1 MKKVLKKLPLIV
13 LALVLV
19 LAIKDKTYAATYGK
33 LTYEV
38 KNDGTIKITDCDENA
53 SGALTIP
60 DTINGKKVT
69 GIGYRA
75 FYDCRSLTSITIL
88 EGVTS
93 IGQEAFFGCSGL
105 TSLTISNSVTSIG
118 YMAFREC
125 RSLTSITIPNS
136 VTSIGDRAFWYC
148 KSLTSITIPS
158 SVTNIGSCAFGTCSS
173 LISINVSDNNKYYCD
188 VDGVLFNKDK
198 TEIIKFPGKKEGT
211 NYKIPNSVTSIGNGA
226 FDDCRSLTS
235 ITIPN
240 SVTSIGNEA
249 FEGCSSLTSITIPN
263 SVTSIGNEAFY
274 GCSGLTSITIPNS
287 VTSIGNGAFEVCSS
301 LTNITIPE
309 GVTSIDESTFS
320 GCSSLTNI
328 TIPEGVTSIGRDAFS
343 FCRSL
348 TSITMPDSLMSI
360 GIGAFDNCNS
370 LTSITIPNGVT
381 SIGAAAFHDCSS
393 LTNINV
399 SNNNKNYSS
408 VDGVLFNKDKTEI
421 IKYPVKK
428 KGTSYDIPDSVTSI
442 GYEAFY
448 NCRDLTSIAIP
459 EKVTSIGAHAFEYCI
474 SLTNITIPEGVT
486 SIDIYTFYC
495 CDSLTNI
502 TIPEG
507 VTSIGNWAL
516 SGCSSLTSIN
526 VSDNNKNYSSIDG
539 VLFNK
544 DKTEI
549 IMYPYRKESTSYDI
563 PNSVTS
569 IGRYAFEY
577 CNILTNITIPNSVTS
592 IESDAI
598 YDCSNLTRL
607 AIPSSVTSIGNQ
619 AFIFCKSLEKVL
631 CLGNASKLGSDAFK
645 GCSSNLKIYAK
656 NGLTGYDANGWENYS
671 DKIVRYDESL
681 KKITF
686 TSRKQTEKIELSN
699 AVFKSIASI
708 KSYEIED
715 KSIVSVDSSGNVIP
729 LKNGTTNVK
738 AVVQYFDGTKVNL
751 TEKIVVNVKSTGV
764 AIKPSTWS
772 FVDKYQSPTKKM
784 AAKVQPIDT
793 AFQDVTWKSSNTKV
807 ATVDSSG
814 NVTAVGNGT
823 CKITATTKDGY
834 NKSVSSDVTV
844 DIKAESINLDKTSL
858 EITNLGVKEK
868 LKADVSPSFSTIN
881 RPVKWS
887 SSDTNVAKVDND
899 GNVTPVGNGTC
910 KITAT
915 TADGTNLSASC
926 DITVKVATGISL
938 NVTSY
943 KITNVSQTLALVAS
957 LKPDDLENKKVEW
970 RSSNTGIATVDEN
983 GNVTPVGSGSCKI
996 TATTTDGTNLSAS
1009 CNLVVDVK
1017 VKSISF
1023 NSTSYTITDL
1033 AQTPSFEPNITP
1045 SIASKNVTWRSS
1057 NTGIATVNSKG
1068 VIKAVS
1074 NGTCKVTATTTDGT
1088 NLSASMDVIV
1098 DIKAKSV
1105 ALDKT
1110 SLNITSNNEK
1120 NKLNVAIS
1128 PIQASQKVNWKS
1140 SNEKIA
1146 RVDGNGNV
1154 TAVGNGTCKI
1164 TATTTDGTN
1173 KTASCDVKVDIK
1185 AESIG
1190 FSLTSYK
1197 ITDLAQTPSF
1207 TAKILPENTANK
1219 NVTWKS
1225 SDTSIATVSSS
1236 GVIKAVSNGTCKI
1249 TATTKDGT
1257 NLSASMDVI
1266 VDIKAKSV
1274 ALDKTSMQI
1283 TSQNSINKLVA
1294 TVTPSQASQKVAWSS
1309 SNGKIATVDSKG
1321 RVKAVSNG
1329 KCKIIA
1335 TTTDGT
1341 NRTASCDVTVDVK
1354 FVTGISFDF
1363 NSYTITNVNQTPV
1376 FRPNITPSD
1385 AEDKNVRWSSSNTK
1399 VATVSSSGVIKAAG
1413 NGTCKITATTTDG
1426 TNLSASFNITVNIK
1440 ATKITLD
1447 KTKIELTTGKETE
1460 KITSSIEPS
1469 IANKAVKYTS
1479 SNTSIATVS
1488 SDGVVTAVG
1497 SGTCRII
1504 ATTTDGSKVTASCD
1518 VTVDI
1523 KTTGMKLDKTNYT
1536 FNKAETIKINP
1547 VITPSKASKKLTWTS
1562 SNTKVAIVSSD
1573 GKVTPVGKG
1582 TCKITAT
1589 TTDGTNLSASCNI
1602 TSNVE
1607 YQKGDVNRD
1616 GKVNTLDVY
1625 YAMKGI
1631 VNGTLTDEEKVIL
1644 DVNGDSKANTLDINI
1659 IMRYIVGQID
1669 SL

>member
-1 MKKVLKKLPLIV
+1 MKQVLKKLPLIV

-38 KNDGTIKITDCDENA
+38 QYDGTIKITDCDRSA

-60 DTINGKKVT
+60 DTIDGKKVT
-69 GIGYRA
+69 SIGWGAFDGCRNLTSITILNSVISIESRA
-75 FYDCRSLTSITIL
+75 FAYCSSLTSITIP
-88 EGVTS
+88 ESVTS
-93 IGQEAFFGCSGL
+93 IGEHDFSKCSSL
-105 TSLTISNSVTSIG
+105 TSINVSEKNKNYCSVDGVLFNKDKTRLIQYPIKKGGTSYTIPNSVTSIEDG
-118 YMAFREC
+118 TFYECISLKNIIIPNSVTNIGTSAFSEC
-125 RSLTSITIPNS
+125 SSLTSINVSEKNKNYCSVDGVLFNKDKTRLIQYPIKKEGTSYTIPNS
-136 VTSIGDRAFWYC
+136 VTSIGSDAFEDCSSLTNIIIPNSVTNIGTSAFYKCSSLTSIIIPSGVTSIGDYTFFYC
-148 KSLTSITIPS
+148 GSLTSIIIPESVTSIGEAAFNNCFSLKNIIIPESVTSIGVHAFYECSSLTSITIPE
-158 SVTNIGSCAFGTCSS
+158 SVTSIGEHAFDECRS
-173 LISINVSDNNKYYCD
+173 LTSINVSEKNKIYCS

-198 TEIIKFPGKKEGT
+198 TESIQYPRKKEGT
-211 NYKIPNSVTSIGNGA
+211 NYKIPNSVTSIGDWT
-226 FDDCRSLTS
+226 FYKCSSLKN
-235 ITIPN
+235 IIIPN
-240 SVTSIGNEA
+240 SVTSIGDCA
-249 FEGCSSLTSITIPN
+249 FSDCSSLTNIIIPNSVTSIGDVAFSDCGSLTNIIIPNSVTSIGDWTFHQCSSLTSITIP
-263 SVTSIGNEAFY
+263 
-274 GCSGLTSITIPNS
+274 
-287 VTSIGNGAFEVCSS
+287 
-301 LTNITIPE
+301 
-309 GVTSIDESTFS
+309 
-320 GCSSLTNI
+320 
-328 TIPEGVTSIGRDAFS
+328 
-343 FCRSL
+343 
-348 TSITMPDSLMSI
+348 
-360 GIGAFDNCNS
+360 
-370 LTSITIPNGVT
+370 
-381 SIGAAAFHDCSS
+381 
-393 LTNINV
+393 
-399 SNNNKNYSS
+399 
-408 VDGVLFNKDKTEI
+408 
-421 IKYPVKK
+421 
-428 KGTSYDIPDSVTSI
+428 DSVTSI
-442 GYEAFY
+442 G
-448 NCRDLTSIAIP
+448 D
-459 EKVTSIGAHAFEYCI
+459 HAF
-474 SLTNITIPEGVT
+474 
-486 SIDIYTFYC
+486 
-495 CDSLTNI
+495 
-502 TIPEG
+502 
-507 VTSIGNWAL
+507 
-516 SGCSSLTSIN
+516 
-526 VSDNNKNYSSIDG
+526 
-539 VLFNK
+539 
-544 DKTEI
+544 
-549 IMYPYRKESTSYDI
+549 
-563 PNSVTS
+563 
-569 IGRYAFEY
+569 
-577 CNILTNITIPNSVTS
+577 
-592 IESDAI
+592 
-598 YDCSNLTRL
+598 YDCSNL
-607 AIPSSVTSIGNQ
+607 N
-619 AFIFCKSLEKVL
+619 KVL

-645 GCSSNLKIYAK
+645 GCSSNLRIYAK
-656 NGLTGYDANGWENYS
+656 NGLTGYETNGWENYS

-686 TSRKQTEKIELSN
+686 TSRKQTGKIELSN
-699 AVFKSIASI
+699 DIFKSLASI

-715 KSIVSVDSSGNVIP
+715 KSIVSVDSSGNVTP

-772 FVDKYQSPTKKM
+772 FADKYQSPTKKM

-823 CKITATTKDGY
+823 CKITATTTDGY
-834 NKSVSSDVTV
+834 NKSGSSDVTV
-844 DIKAESINLDKTSL
+844 DIKAGSINLDKTSL
-858 EITNLGVKEK
+858 DITNLGVKEK

-887 SSDTNVAKVDND
+887 SSDTNVATVDDD
-899 GNVTPVGNGTC
+899 GNVTSVGGGIC

-926 DITVKVATGISL
+926 DVSVGIKVQSINFNISRYTISDTAQSPLFKPIISPSNATKKG
-938 NVTSY
+938 VTWS
-943 KITNVSQTLALVAS
+943 
-957 LKPDDLENKKVEW
+957 
-970 RSSNTGIATVDEN
+970 SSNT
-983 GNVTPVGSGSCKI
+983 K
-996 TATTTDGTNLSAS
+996 
-1009 CNLVVDVK
+1009 
-1017 VKSISF
+1017 
-1023 NSTSYTITDL
+1023 
-1033 AQTPSFEPNITP
+1033 
-1045 SIASKNVTWRSS
+1045 
-1057 NTGIATVNSKG
+1057 IATVNANG
-1068 VIKAVS
+1068 AVS
-1074 NGTCKVTATTTDGT
+1074 
-1088 NLSASMDVIV
+1088 
-1098 DIKAKSV
+1098 
-1105 ALDKT
+1105 
-1110 SLNITSNNEK
+1110 
-1120 NKLNVAIS
+1120 
-1128 PIQASQKVNWKS
+1128 P
-1140 SNEKIA
+1140 
-1146 RVDGNGNV
+1146 
-1154 TAVGNGTCKI
+1154 VGNGTCKI

-1173 KTASCDVKVDIK
+1173 LSASIDIIVDIK
-1185 AESIG
+1185 AKSIS
-1190 FSLTSYK
+1190 FSSTSYK
-1197 ITDLAQTPSF
+1197 ITDKAQTPSF
-1207 TAKILPENTANK
+1207 TPKILPENTANK

-1225 SDTSIATVSSS
+1225 SDTSIATVSSTT
-1236 GVIKAVSNGTCKI
+1236 GAIKAVSNGTCKI

-1257 NLSASMDVI
+1257 NLSASMDII

-1283 TSQNSINKLVA
+1283 TSKNSINKLVA

-1341 NRTASCDVTVDVK
+1341 NRTASCDVTVDIK

-1440 ATKITLD
+1440 ATKITMD

-1488 SDGVVTAVG
+1488 SDGVVTAAG

-1504 ATTTDGSKVTASCD
+1504 ATTTDGSKLTASCD
-1518 VTVDI
+1518 VTVNI

-1547 VITPSKASKKLTWTS
+1547 VITPSKASKKLIWTS

-1589 TTDGTNLSASCNI
+1589 TTDGTNLSSSCNI

-1616 GKVNTLDVY
+1616 GKVNVSDVLY
-1625 YAMKGI
+1625 TMNKYMKGI
-1631 VNGTLTDEEKVIL
+1631 LTDEEKVIAEVTGDGKVNMN
-1644 DVNGDSKANTLDINI
+1644 DVYRILAYAMGKIS
-1659 IMRYIVGQID
+1659 

>member
-1 MKKVLKKLPLIV
+1 MKKVLKKLPLLI

-19 LAIKDKTYAATYGK
+19 LAIKDKTYAATYGD

-38 KNDGTIKITDCDENA
+38 QNDGTIKITDCDGNA

-60 DTINGKKVT
+60 STIGGKKVT
-69 GIGYRA
+69 SIGYHA
-75 FYDCRSLTSITIL
+75 FYDGSSLTSITIP
-88 EGVTS
+88 EGVTSIDSYAFDDCSSLTSINVSENNKNYCSVDGVLFNKDKTELIQYPIKKEGTSYKIPNSVTSIGDSAFRRCKNLTSITIPEGITSIGYDAFYMCSSLTSINVSENNKNYCSVDGVLFNKDKTELIQYPIKKEGTSYKIPNSVTSIGDSVFRCCENLTSITIPNSVTS
-93 IGQEAFFGCSGL
+93 IGQEAFWGCS
-105 TSLTISNSVTSIG
+105 SLISITIPNSVTSIG
-118 YMAFREC
+118 DSAFFCCENLTSITIPEGVTSIGRYAFDEC
-125 RSLTSITIPNS
+125 SSLTSITIPNS
-136 VTSIGDRAFWYC
+136 VTSIGD
-148 KSLTSITIPS
+148 
-158 SVTNIGSCAFGTCSS
+158 
-173 LISINVSDNNKYYCD
+173 
-188 VDGVLFNKDK
+188 
-198 TEIIKFPGKKEGT
+198 
-211 NYKIPNSVTSIGNGA
+211 GA
-226 FDDCRSLTS
+226 FRRCKNLTS

-240 SVTSIGNEA
+240 SVTSIGDSAFWGCSILTNITIPEGITSIGDDAFYMCSSLTSINVSENNKNYCSVDGVLFNKDKTELIQYPIKKEGTSYKIPNSVTSIGDRIFRWCENLTSITIPNSVTSIGQEA
-249 FEGCSSLTSITIPN
+249 FLGCSSLTSITIPN
-263 SVTSIGNEAFY
+263 SVTSIEKWVFAD
-274 GCSGLTSITIPNS
+274 
-287 VTSIGNGAFEVCSS
+287 CSS
-301 LTNITIPE
+301 LT
-309 GVTSIDESTFS
+309 S
-320 GCSSLTNI
+320 I
-328 TIPEGVTSIGRDAFS
+328 TIPEGVTSIGSYAFYDCS
-343 FCRSL
+343 SL
-348 TSITMPDSLMSI
+348 TNITIPNSVTSIW
-360 GIGAFDNCNS
+360 DNCFEDCSS
-370 LTSITIPNGVT
+370 LTSITIPEGVT
-381 SIGAAAFHDCSS
+381 SIGHGVFNSCGN
-393 LTNINV
+393 LTSINV
-399 SNNNKNYSS
+399 SENNKNYCS

-421 IKYPVKK
+421 IKYPEGKD
-428 KGTSYDIPDSVTSI
+428 GASY
-442 GYEAFY
+442 
-448 NCRDLTSIAIP
+448 
-459 EKVTSIGAHAFEYCI
+459 K
-474 SLTNITIPEGVT
+474 IPEGVT
-486 SIDIYTFYC
+486 RIENSAFNQCNNLT
-495 CDSLTNI
+495 SLTISNGVINI
-502 TIPEG
+502 
-507 VTSIGNWAL
+507 A
-516 SGCSSLTSIN
+516 
-526 VSDNNKNYSSIDG
+526 D
-539 VLFNK
+539 
-544 DKTEI
+544 
-549 IMYPYRKESTSYDI
+549 
-563 PNSVTS
+563 
-569 IGRYAFEY
+569 YAFY
-577 CNILTNITIPNSVTS
+577 SC
-592 IESDAI
+592 ES
-598 YDCSNLTRL
+598 
-607 AIPSSVTSIGNQ
+607 
-619 AFIFCKSLEKVL
+619 FEKIL
-631 CLGNASKLGSDAFK
+631 CLGDAPKLGSKSFD

-656 NGLTGYDANGWENYS
+656 NGLTGYDANGWEKYS

-681 KKITF
+681 KKNSVTF

-699 AVFKSIASI
+699 DAFKEIASI

-715 KSIVSVDSSGNVIP
+715 KSIVSVDSSGNVTP

-764 AIKPSTWS
+764 AINPSTWS

-784 AAKVQPIDT
+784 VAKVQPIDT

-807 ATVDSSG
+807 ATVDNSG

-823 CKITATTKDGY
+823 CKITATTTDGY
-834 NKSVSSDVTV
+834 SSSGSSDVTV

-858 EITNLGVKEK
+858 DFTNLGVNEK

-915 TADGTNLSASC
+915 T
-926 DITVKVATGISL
+926 
-938 NVTSY
+938 
-943 KITNVSQTLALVAS
+943 
-957 LKPDDLENKKVEW
+957 
-970 RSSNTGIATVDEN
+970 
-983 GNVTPVGSGSCKI
+983 
-996 TATTTDGTNLSAS
+996 
-1009 CNLVVDVK
+1009 
-1017 VKSISF
+1017 
-1023 NSTSYTITDL
+1023 
-1033 AQTPSFEPNITP
+1033 
-1045 SIASKNVTWRSS
+1045 
-1057 NTGIATVNSKG
+1057 
-1068 VIKAVS
+1068 
-1074 NGTCKVTATTTDGT
+1074 
-1088 NLSASMDVIV
+1088 
-1098 DIKAKSV
+1098 
-1105 ALDKT
+1105 
-1110 SLNITSNNEK
+1110 
-1120 NKLNVAIS
+1120 
-1128 PIQASQKVNWKS
+1128 
-1140 SNEKIA
+1140 
-1146 RVDGNGNV
+1146 
-1154 TAVGNGTCKI
+1154 
-1164 TATTTDGTN
+1164 TDGTN

-1185 AESIG
+1185 AESIN
-1190 FSLTSYK
+1190 FNISSYK

-1219 NVTWKS
+1219 KVIWKS
-1225 SDTSIATVSSS
+1225 SDTSIATANPST

-1249 TATTKDGT
+1249 TATTTDGT
-1257 NLSASMDVI
+1257 NLSASMDII

-1283 TSQNSINKLVA
+1283 TSKNSINKLVA

-1341 NRTASCDVTVDVK
+1341 NRTASCDVTVDIK

-1497 SGTCRII
+1497 SGTCKIT
-1504 ATTTDGSKVTASCD
+1504 AATTDGSKVTASCD

-1589 TTDGTNLSASCNI
+1589 TTDGTNLSSSCNI

-1616 GKVNTLDVY
+1616 GKVNVSDVLY
-1625 YAMKGI
+1625 TMNKYMKGI
-1631 VNGTLTDEEKVIL
+1631 LTDEEKVIAEVTGDGRVNMN
-1644 DVNGDSKANTLDINI
+1644 DVYRILAYAMGKIS
-1659 IMRYIVGQID
+1659 